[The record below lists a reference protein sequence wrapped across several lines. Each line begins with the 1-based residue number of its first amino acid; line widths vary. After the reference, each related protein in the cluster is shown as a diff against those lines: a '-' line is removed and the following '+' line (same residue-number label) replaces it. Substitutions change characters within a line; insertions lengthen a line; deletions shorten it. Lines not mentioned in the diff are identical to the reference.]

1 MIKNFDEFITEGQ
14 VLEQEAYRIQLSD
27 LSNEDLEKA
36 KKECPKLLQTNI
48 NLSLAYVSYED
59 IDTNSIFVYIPYK
72 GKYTLSAKKSIKS
85 YKTLS
90 ENDLEFVNLQGY
102 NKALPTSIAERE
114 QVIKLTCI
122 VFNSML

>member
-59 IDTNSIFVYIPYK
+59 IDSNSIFVYIPYK
-72 GKYTLSAKKSIKS
+72 GKYTLSAKKTIKS

-102 NKALPTSIAERE
+102 NKTLPTSIAERE
-114 QVIKLTCI
+114 QVIKLACI
-122 VFNSML
+122 VINSIS